1 MNASGTTENDELLR
15 VYWQPGCSSCLR
27 TKEFLTKHGVPFVS
41 INVLANREAFDDLA
55 RIGVRRVPIVRRG
68 DDWVDGQI
76 LKDLARIAGI
86 RWDAPALG
94 SPADL
99 VAQANTVFTCAQRL
113 LATIPENRLD
123 ALLPDRPRSYRQ
135 LAAHIFQIIEVFLGL
150 VEHGR
155 RVEFASYNQEIPA
168 HVTSG
173 EELVRFGKEV
183 QERFNAWWKRSGPS
197 TDMAARADVY
207 YGEQTL
213 HEFLERTIWHAAQH
227 TRQLQLVVEKLGLA
241 PNPPLTAAD
250 LAGLP
255 VPDNVWDDKLKF
267 A

>member
-1 MNASGTTENDELLR
+1 MNANETTGNDELLK

-41 INVLANREAFDDLA
+41 INVRTDREAFDDLA
-55 RIGVRRVPIVRRG
+55 RFGVRRVPIVRRG
-68 DDWVDGQI
+68 GDWVDGQV

-94 SPADL
+94 LPANL
-99 VAQANTVFTCAQRL
+99 VAQTNTVFACAQR
-113 LATIPENRLD
+113 LATIPETQLD

-135 LAAHIFQIIEVFLGL
+135 LAAHIFQIIEAFLDL

-155 RVEFASYNQEIPA
+155 RVEFVTYNQDIPA
-168 HVTSG
+168 HITSG
-173 EELVRFGKEV
+173 EELVRFGKDV
-183 QERFNAWWKRSGPS
+183 QERFNAWWRRNGPR
-197 TDMAARADVY
+197 TDMTARADVY

-213 HEFLERTIWHAAQH
+213 HEFLERSVWHAAQH
-227 TRQLQLVVEKLGLA
+227 TRQLQLVVEKLGLT
-241 PNPPLTAAD
+241 PNPPLTVAD

-255 VPDNVWDDKLKF
+255 LPDNVWDDKLKF

>member
-1 MNASGTTENDELLR
+1 MNANGSAGNNEALK

-27 TKEFLTKHGVPFVS
+27 AKEFLTKHGVPFVS
-41 INVLANREAFDDLA
+41 INVLADREALEDLA

-86 RWDAPALG
+86 RWDGPVLNR
-94 SPADL
+94 PADL
-99 VAQANTVFTCAQRL
+99 VAQANTVFSCAQRL
-113 LATIPENRLD
+113 LATIPEDKLET
-123 ALLPDRPRSYRQ
+123 LLPDRPRSYRQ
-135 LAAHIFQIIEVFLGL
+135 LAAHIFQIIEVFLDL

-155 RVEFASYNQEIPA
+155 RVEFASYNRGIPA
-168 HVTSG
+168 HVRSG
-173 EELVRFGKEV
+173 EELVRFGVDV
-183 QERFNAWWKRSGPS
+183 QERFNAWWKRSGPG
-197 TDMAARADVY
+197 TDMAAHADVY

-213 HEFLERTIWHAAQH
+213 HEFLERSVWHSAQH
-227 TRQLQLVVEKLGLA
+227 TRQLQLVVEKLGLV
-241 PNPPLTAAD
+241 PTPPLTAAD

-255 VPDNVWDDKLKF
+255 LPDNVWDDKLEF

>member
-1 MNASGTTENDELLR
+1 MNANETTGNDDLLK

-27 TKEFLTKHGVPFVS
+27 TKEFLTKNGVSFVS
-41 INVLANREAFDDLA
+41 INVLTDREAFDDLA
-55 RIGVRRVPIVRRG
+55 RLGVRRVPIVRRG
-68 DDWVDGQI
+68 GDWVDGQV

-94 SPADL
+94 LPADL
-99 VAQANTVFTCAQRL
+99 VAQANAVFACAQRL
-113 LATIPENRLD
+113 LATIPENQLD
-123 ALLPDRPRSYRQ
+123 TLLPDRPRSYRQ
-135 LAAHIFQIIEVFLGL
+135 LAAHIFQIIEAFLDL

-155 RVEFASYNQEIPA
+155 RVEFATYNQDVPA
-168 HVTSG
+168 HIASG
-173 EELVRFGKEV
+173 EELVRFGKDV
-183 QERFNAWWKRSGPS
+183 QKRFNAWWKRNGPS
-197 TDMAARADVY
+197 TDMGARADVY

-213 HEFLERTIWHAAQH
+213 HEFLERSVWHAAQH
-227 TRQLQLVVEKLGLA
+227 TRQLQLVVEKLGIT

-255 VPDNVWDDKLKF
+255 LPDNVWDDKLKF

>member
-1 MNASGTTENDELLR
+1 MNANVTTSNDELLK

-27 TKEFLTKHGVPFVS
+27 TKEFLTEHGVPYVS
-41 INVLANREAFDDLA
+41 INVLADRQGFDDLA

-94 SPADL
+94 LPADL

-113 LATIPENRLD
+113 LATIPEDKLD
-123 ALLPDRPRSYRQ
+123 SLLPDRPRSYRQ
-135 LAAHIFQIIEVFLGL
+135 LATHVFQIIEVFLDL

-155 RVEFASYNQEIPA
+155 RVEFASYNQEIPE
-168 HVTSG
+168 HVTSC
-173 EELVRFGKEV
+173 EELIRFGKDV
-183 QERFNAWWKRSGPS
+183 QERFNAWWKRNGFS
-197 TDMAARADVY
+197 TDMAAHADVY

-213 HEFLERTIWHAAQH
+213 HEFLERSVWHAAQH
-227 TRQLQLVVEKLGLA
+227 TRQLQLVVEKLGLV
-241 PNPPLTAAD
+241 PNPPLSAAD

-255 VPDNVWDDKLKF
+255 LPDHVWDDNLKF
-267 A
+267 E